1 MQPPTEEEVL
11 RIIYLAIDELNPQLP
26 PERRLEKSPG
36 TALFGSG
43 GRLDSLGLVSLI
55 VAIEQAVEDQ
65 LAVTVVLADEKAMS
79 QRSSPFQ
86 TVGALAGYVRARVEE
101 RAGGA

>member
-1 MQPPTEEEVL
+1 
-11 RIIYLAIDELNPQLP
+11 
-26 PERRLEKSPG
+26 
-36 TALFGSG
+36 
-43 GRLDSLGLVSLI
+43 
-55 VAIEQAVEDQ
+55 
-65 LAVTVVLADEKAMS
+65 VLADEKAMS

>member
-1 MQPPTEEEVL
+1 MKIPTEGEVL
-11 RIIYLAIDELNPQLP
+11 RIVYLAIDELNPQLS
-26 PERRLEKSPG
+26 PERRLEKSTE
-36 TALFGSG
+36 TALFGRA

-65 LAVTVVLADEKAMS
+65 LAVSVVLADEKAMS

-86 TVGALAGYVRARVEE
+86 TVGSLAAYVRARLEE
-101 RAGGA
+101 RDGGG